1 MTPLTLGI
9 ITMPV
14 NILQVFE
21 RTTLVES
28 ILKYWTTFHNV
39 AQGFTFQWAGGNCIV
54 LLFVT
59 TRGLATIV
67 SAI

>member
-1 MTPLTLGI
+1 MTVTSLGI
-9 ITMPV
+9 VTMPV
-14 NILQVFE
+14 NILQMFD

-28 ILKYWTTFHNV
+28 ILKYWTTFHDV
-39 AQGFTFQWAGGNCIV
+39 AQGLTFQWAGGNCIV